1 MYFEDFVVGSEF
13 ATGLR
18 QINDAEVAAFLDLSL
33 LKNPIFMDDQAAR
46 TVGHP
51 KRILPAPLL
60 ISMAMG
66 LCQQRGLFDHM
77 VAVLEF
83 EYVKFQRPSYLGD
96 SVQVKSRVVLARPTK
111 NLQRGLVKMRFEL
124 HNQRRE
130 SVLEMQA
137 VYLMVRRPSGVPN
150 SATLPCTGPMP
161 H

>member
-1 MYFEDFVVGSEF
+1 MYFEEFVLEDEF

-18 QINDAEVAAFLDLSL
+18 QIVDAEVVTFLDLSL
-33 LKNPIFMDDQAAR
+33 LKNPIFMDDQAAQA
-46 TVGHP
+46 VGHP

-60 ISMAMG
+60 ISVAMG

-96 SVQVKSRVVLARPTK
+96 SVQVKSRVALARPTK
-111 NLQRGLVKMRFEL
+111 NLQRGLVKLRFEL

-137 VYLMVRRPSGVPN
+137 VYLMVRRPPGEAN
-150 SATLPCTGPMP
+150 SPTHA
-161 H
+161 